1 MNEQIDGRPETPAG
15 EPAGSPVPA
24 PAAPEQPAVHTST
37 ETQAPGRR
45 SRRHEGRRPWLVW
58 ALVVLVVAALATGGY
73 FAWRQYDRTRSAQAE
88 LDAAAALL
96 DGAEADLLVV
106 DAAVQAEISSEIAT
120 QALDALALTERVRA
134 DALAAVAILDE
145 VDGVLRDDV
154 RPIADA
160 LRDSAQARAEMMI
173 EAPVILE
180 ADRKAALAMVPA
192 DKALTEIK
200 AAEESIT
207 KAVAEFNKHTAEGVR
222 ASTANSEDAAKRL
235 TEARSLLATA
245 TAAFPEADYTAFVEY
260 IDAKLA
266 LIKDSKEIDSLW
278 LAGKIEES
286 NQKLDAYNKRDAEIV
301 AMAKKLPES
310 VRDPIAD
317 AYEKI
322 TADARTRYF
331 EARERARAAGERVRE
346 LKESAAR

>member
-1 MNEQIDGRPETPAG
+1 MSDQTDKRPEAPVG
-15 EPAGSPVPA
+15 DQAGSTAPA
-24 PAAPEQPAVHTST
+24 PPAPDGAAAKATAEVQ
-37 ETQAPGRR
+37 EPGRR
-45 SRRHEGRRPWLVW
+45 SRRHEGRRTWLVW
-58 ALVVLVVAALATGGY
+58 TIGVVVVAALAAGGY
-73 FAWRQYDRTRSAQAE
+73 LVYRQYDRVRSAQAK

-106 DAAVQAEISSEIAT
+106 DTAVQAEISSEIAT
-120 QALDALALTERVRA
+120 QAVDALALTERVRA

-145 VDGVLRDDV
+145 VDGVLREDA

-160 LRDSAQARAEMMI
+160 LRDSAVARAEMMA

-192 DKALTEIK
+192 DQALVEIK
-200 AAEESIT
+200 AAEEAIT

-222 ASTANSEDAAKRL
+222 ASTANSDDAARRL
-235 TEARSLLATA
+235 TEARSLLTTA
-245 TAAFPEADYTAFVEY
+245 TAEFPEADYAAFVGY

-266 LIKDSKEIDSLW
+266 LVKDSKEIDSLW

-301 AMAKKLPES
+301 AMAKELPES

-317 AYEKI
+317 AYEQI

-331 EARERARAAGERVRE
+331 EARERARAAGDRVRE
-346 LKESAAR
+346 LRESAAR